1 MNIGGKNMKKIIV
14 PCICMMLV
22 MTITPLVTS
31 TEFENG
37 FEKNDLKFDVHHT
50 IRFVI
55 KEGKLPIAI
64 FQSWNPLW
72 QIFLKH
78 LDIVS
83 FSIYE
88 DTAEPEYL
96 YAEMAIRDFKYSE
109 RRTSYV
115 IYWTYD
121 GIRYFVGTNTNS
133 EGENV
138 SSIAGYF
145 TEDNEDHYT
154 QINGEINEEDG
165 TLTWTI
171 PKDIIG
177 NPEAGDQLVEI
188 HAGTYL
194 IYQKDCEASVK
205 LYLAN
210 DRAFALNNECYTYV
224 IQC

>member
-1 MNIGGKNMKKIIV
+1 MKKIIV
-14 PCICMMLV
+14 PCIVMMLM
-22 MTITPLVTS
+22 MTISPLVVS
-31 TEFENG
+31 AEIENEFEKDD
-37 FEKNDLKFDVHHT
+37 FKFDVFNCVRF
-50 IRFVI
+50 IR
-55 KEGKLPIAI
+55 KNGKLLSQL

-88 DTAEPEYL
+88 DSAEPEFL
-96 YAEMAIRDFKYSE
+96 NVKMVIRDFKYTE
-109 RRTSYV
+109 RRTSYF

-121 GIRYFVGTNTNS
+121 NIRYFVGTNTNT

-145 TEDNEDHYT
+145 SDDKEDHYT

-165 TLTWTI
+165 TLTWAI

-177 NPEAGDQLVEI
+177 NPEVGDQLLEI

-194 IYQKDCEASVK
+194 IYQKDCEAPIK
-205 LYLAN
+205 LILAN
-210 DRAFALNNECYTYV
+210 DRANPPKNQCYTYV
-224 IQC
+224 LQCQSK